1 LALYSEN
8 HTVYTNHAGVEVPSA
23 TTVLKMLN
31 KPALIHWANYL
42 GFKRQSVDK
51 VLNESAEIGT
61 DFHDMVSK
69 YTMGEPIDGEHYNDA
84 IYLFKVFQKW
94 SEEVEF
100 KPVFSEESLVTEK
113 FGGTI
118 DALCYIEGKLTVLD
132 FKTSKNIYPS
142 MFLQLAAYG
151 ILIRDNLPETY
162 EKIEQFGI
170 LSNSIKNGVQTKFM
184 SKKDV
189 EKKIFPVFESLVE
202 TFHLW
207 FNLNLEEFNENITR

>member
-1 LALYSEN
+1 
-8 HTVYTNHAGVEVPSA
+8 
-23 TTVLKMLN
+23 
-31 KPALIHWANYL
+31 
-42 GFKRQSVDK
+42 
-51 VLNESAEIGT
+51 
-61 DFHDMVSK
+61 
-69 YTMGEPIDGEHYNDA
+69 
-84 IYLFKVFQKW
+84 
-94 SEEVEF
+94 
-100 KPVFSEESLVTEK
+100 
-113 FGGTI
+113 
-118 DALCYIEGKLTVLD
+118 
-132 FKTSKNIYPS
+132 